1 MRSLARA
8 RRWRLAAAAALVACL
23 VATDGFAIEM
33 FTYFGDGS
41 RIGLPSLE
49 VPIEAYPGIPLRS
62 DRLRARR
69 RAMRIGPGAAVLV
82 GPAGSAP
89 GITIRSMP
97 TVHST
102 TTPAHQAL
110 PDVVAGEPVDAPRPL
125 AAPEPVA
132 APASEPPIAPEP
144 EDEAPPAPVSPP
156 SGS

>member
-1 MRSLARA
+1 MRPLARA
-8 RRWRLAAAAALVACL
+8 RRRLSLAGAAVAACL
-23 VATDGFAIEM
+23 ACADGFAIEM

-41 RIGLPSLE
+41 RIGLPNLE

-69 RAMRIGPGAAVLV
+69 RAMRTGPGTAVTV
-82 GPAGSAP
+82 GPPGYAR

-97 TVHST
+97 MGQPIQAN
-102 TTPAHQAL
+102 PAGPAV
-110 PDVVAGEPVDAPRPL
+110 PAVVSEEAIPAPGPVAPAAQEPPV
-125 AAPEPVA
+125 APEPA
-132 APASEPPIAPEP
+132 

>member
-1 MRSLARA
+1 MRPLARA
-8 RRWRLAAAAALVACL
+8 RRRLSLAGAAVAACL
-23 VATDGFAIEM
+23 ACADGFAIEM

-41 RIGLPSLE
+41 RIGLPNLE

-69 RAMRIGPGAAVLV
+69 RAMRTGPGAAVTV
-82 GPAGSAP
+82 GPPGYAR

-97 TVHST
+97 MGQPIQAN
-102 TTPAHQAL
+102 PAGPAV
-110 PDVVAGEPVDAPRPL
+110 PAVVSEEAIPAPGPVAPAAQEPPV
-125 AAPEPVA
+125 APEPA
-132 APASEPPIAPEP
+132 

>member
-1 MRSLARA
+1 MRPFAPA
-8 RRWRLAAAAALVACL
+8 RRWRFAASAAVVACLAAA
-23 VATDGFAIEM
+23 DSFAIEM

-69 RAMRIGPGAAVLV
+69 RAMRTGPGTAVQA
-82 GPAGSAP
+82 GPPATTR

-97 TVHST
+97 TPEPAAAMPTRRPLPPVVAE
-102 TTPAHQAL
+102 TPDAEL
-110 PDVVAGEPVDAPRPL
+110 PDVDDELIEPLV
-125 AAPEPVA
+125 
-132 APASEPPIAPEP
+132 APEP
-144 EDEAPPAPVSPP
+144 EDEAPPAPVSSP